1 MKVPVF
7 IADLHL
13 CAERPA
19 AMTLFQTLL
28 EDASDRI
35 GHLYILGDLFEY
47 WIGDDGT
54 GESGFVPI
62 VEALQ
67 AATARGLR
75 ISVMHGNRDFL
86 LGPAFAA
93 ATGCTLLTDPCRID
107 LFGTPT
113 VLSHG
118 DALCT
123 DDHAYM
129 ALRTQFRDPQWQQ
142 QILTR
147 SLYERLAMARA
158 LRHESS
164 QATGAKDQA
173 IMDVNDQAVTALLEQ
188 QQAQRLIHGHTHRP
202 GRYPATTRLGPAERV
217 VVGDWYEGSSALV
230 VGPAGLTLA
239 AATDVAGAIAQVMG
253 R

>member
-1 MKVPVF
+1 MKIPAF

-19 AMTLFQTLL
+19 AIAVFEALL
-28 EDASDRI
+28 ADAARHLSD
-35 GHLYILGDLFEY
+35 LYILGDLFEY
-47 WIGDDGT
+47 WIGDDGADA
-54 GESGFVPI
+54 SGFTPI
-62 VEALQ
+62 VAALR

-75 ISVMHGNRDFL
+75 VFVMHGNRDFL
-86 LGPAFAA
+86 LGAGFAA
-93 ATGCTLLTDPCRID
+93 ASGCTLLADPHRLD

-129 ALRTQFRDPQWQQ
+129 ALRAQFRDPQWQQ
-142 QILTR
+142 QILAR

-158 LRHESS
+158 LRHEST

-173 IMDVNDQAVTALLEQ
+173 IMDVNDRAVTDLLEQ

-202 GRYPATTRLGPAERV
+202 GHYPATTARGPAERV
-217 VVGDWYEGSSALV
+217 VVGDWYEGSSALFAS
-230 VGPAGLTLA
+230 PAGLTLA
-239 AATDVAGAIAQVMG
+239 AATDLAGTVAQIMA